1 MWIVDPTQSRPDL
14 RERERGPNQGVDLVG
29 RVCLLS
35 NSKPNASALLEA
47 MADRLGLVDR
57 TLLAKP
63 TSSMPAPEQLLARVA
78 ADFGGALVAIAD

>member
-1 MWIVDPTQSRPDL
+1 MWIIDPTQSRPDL
-14 RERERGPNQGVDLVG
+14 RQPGRGPKQGKHLSG

-47 MADRLGLVDR
+47 IAVQLGLVDT

-63 TSSMPAPEQLLARVA
+63 VSSMPAPHELLEEVA
-78 ADFGGALVAIAD
+78 ATFEGALVAIAD